1 MLWMAESWS
10 ENEVELIV
18 ADYLDMLAAEMTGR
32 PYSKTEHRRRLI
44 GRLRDRSEGS
54 IERKHQNISAVL
66 LDMGVPYIDGYKP
79 LRNYQRQLLPD
90 KVLELLVS
98 DESLLDTL
106 ERNALAEPQVPSV
119 RDILAI
125 MERPPEQPGR
135 PAHDHIYERPEA
147 RPRAAFDYL
156 RQEAA
161 NARLGLAGEL
171 LVINFEKARL
181 IHAGRENLAEKIE
194 HIAQTE
200 GAVAGYD
207 VRSYETTGHDRFI
220 EAKTTRHGRE
230 TPFYVTRN
238 ELAVSR
244 ENHERY
250 WLYRVY
256 RYGHSPRLYSL
267 SGALDRT
274 FILRPHDYVATGV
287 AS

>member
-1 MLWMAESWS
+1 MLWMAASWS

-125 MERPPEQPGR
+125 MERPPAQPGR
-135 PAHDHIYERPEA
+135 PAHDHVYERPEA

-256 RYGHSPRLYSL
+256 RYGDSPKLYSL

>member
-79 LRNYQRQLLPD
+79 LRNYQRQFLPD

-256 RYGHSPRLYSL
+256 RYGDSPRLYSL